1 MQGRGDLVQDARCG
15 RDAASKEA
23 AVQLRTCEA
32 RPVLAT
38 FSYVEKQ
45 KTKAAGAL
53 PSLERG
59 RGRVAGGRQRVSA
72 TLRFLRS
79 LSDPTRLRIV
89 ALLEKDELSVNEL
102 QEITRLGQSRIST
115 HLGLLQDAGL
125 VQSRREGKRT
135 FYKLA
140 PHASGAASEFIQLAI
155 RGARELPEHG
165 GDQINLKRILN
176 RRREQAQVFFNQVAG
191 RFDRVYGPGRSWQ
204 AFGHL
209 LLRILP
215 PLVVADLGAG
225 EGLLGELLA
234 RRCKKVI
241 AVDNSEKIVAFGAAK
256 ARKNNLKNLEF
267 RLGDLQN
274 PPIEPASVD
283 LVILS
288 QALHHAEDPARAI
301 ASAFRILSPGGQVM
315 ILDLARHNFEKAHEI
330 YGDHWL
336 GFAESDLHRWLETA
350 GFKKI
355 EVSVVAR
362 EEQPPHFETVLASG
376 QK

>member
-1 MQGRGDLVQDARCG
+1 MSSTLK
-15 RDAASKEA
+15 S
-23 AVQLRTCEA
+23 LRA
-32 RPVLAT
+32 
-38 FSYVEKQ
+38 
-45 KTKAAGAL
+45 
-53 PSLERG
+53 
-59 RGRVAGGRQRVSA
+59 
-72 TLRFLRS
+72 

-102 QEITRLGQSRIST
+102 QEITRMGQSRIST
-115 HLGLLQDAGL
+115 HLGLLQDSGL

-135 FYKLA
+135 FYKLNSDA
-140 PHASGAASEFIQLAI
+140 NGASNDVIQLAI
-155 RGARELPEHG
+155 RGAQELPEQSS
-165 GDQINLKRILN
+165 DQINLKRILH
-176 RRREQAQVFFNQVAG
+176 RRREQEQVFFNQVAG

-225 EGLLGELLA
+225 EGLLSELLA

-267 RLGDLQN
+267 RLGDLEE
-274 PPIEPASVD
+274 PPIDAGSVD

-288 QALHHAEDPARAI
+288 QALHHAQDPAKAI
-301 ASAFRILSPGGQVM
+301 AGAHRLLRSGGQIM
-315 ILDLARHNFEKAHEI
+315 ILDLAKHQFERAHEL
-330 YGDHWL
+330 YGDRWL
-336 GFAESDLHRWLETA
+336 GFAESDLHRWLESA

-355 EVSVVAR
+355 EINVVAR
-362 EEQPPHFETVLASG
+362 EEQPPHFETVLAGG